1 MKSITP
7 KFTIDWYIKWVSSIL
22 LLFAMSMRGVD
33 ELSDYDL
40 YLSLIGVFGWLVIG
54 ILWKDRALILLNGI
68 GFAILLNT
76 FIQKLYGVI

>member
-1 MKSITP
+1 
-7 KFTIDWYIKWVSSIL
+7 
-22 LLFAMSMRGVD
+22 MSMRGVE

-76 FIQKLYGVI
+76 FIQKMYGVI

>member
-1 MKSITP
+1 
-7 KFTIDWYIKWVSSIL
+7 
-22 LLFAMSMRGVD
+22 MSMRGVE

-40 YLSLIGVFGWLVIG
+40 YLSLVGVFGWLVVG
-54 ILWKDRALILLNGI
+54 IIWKDRALILLNGI

>member
-1 MKSITP
+1 
-7 KFTIDWYIKWVSSIL
+7 
-22 LLFAMSMRGVD
+22 MSMRGVD

>member
-1 MKSITP
+1 
-7 KFTIDWYIKWVSSIL
+7 
-22 LLFAMSMRGVD
+22 MSMRGVK
-33 ELSDYDL
+33 ELADYDL

>member
-1 MKSITP
+1 
-7 KFTIDWYIKWVSSIL
+7 
-22 LLFAMSMRGVD
+22 MSMRGVE

>member
-1 MKSITP
+1 
-7 KFTIDWYIKWVSSIL
+7 
-22 LLFAMSMRGVD
+22 MSMRGVE
-33 ELSDYDL
+33 ELADYDL

-54 ILWKDRALILLNGI
+54 ILWKDRALMLLNGI

>member
-1 MKSITP
+1 
-7 KFTIDWYIKWVSSIL
+7 
-22 LLFAMSMRGVD
+22 MSMRGVE
-33 ELSDYDL
+33 ELADYDL
-40 YLSLIGVFGWLVIG
+40 YLSLVGVFGWLVIG

>member
-1 MKSITP
+1 
-7 KFTIDWYIKWVSSIL
+7 
-22 LLFAMSMRGVD
+22 MSMRGVE
-33 ELSDYDL
+33 ELADYDL

-54 ILWKDRALILLNGI
+54 IIWKDRALMLLNGI

>member
-1 MKSITP
+1 
-7 KFTIDWYIKWVSSIL
+7 
-22 LLFAMSMRGVD
+22 MSMRGVE

-40 YLSLIGVFGWLVIG
+40 YLSLIGVFGWLVVG
-54 ILWKDRALILLNGI
+54 IIWKDRALILLNGI